1 MTPNRGKRG
10 KSFVWPPT
18 LVFGVLSLIANPAL
32 SGDRL
37 TLPTPSTPSSPMV
50 IKVQKVCTN
59 FLAVIRGE
67 QECITE
73 AGIGDRVQV
82 QIQNLA
88 EAMEKDGLNPRKLTL
103 YLDGRVMHGVYAQ
116 RVGDP
121 TSNLVEFTLERTDKS
136 KEDWLPLL
144 GSPHFAIAIRTVTLS
159 VGEEDNGPISAVDPN
174 PLPKLNLRVF
184 HVRWFVGCMIGFVVL
199 LVLFIWRARR
209 DNILRDTTLV
219 RLKDANKRPPYSLAR
234 FQMAVWL
241 FLILGSALFIYL
253 VTGDYNIITDQ
264 ALVLMGIGV
273 GTALGASAVDV
284 GKLNAVKSAQA
295 SLAGLKTETAV
306 LSSQI
311 DSMTKLSDEKPT
323 PDPKD
328 PSALAGLKTETAVL
342 SSQTDSVTK
351 LSSEKPPPDPRDPS
365 AVSKLTIELG
375 KKQGLQAEAES
386 RLNNAS
392 SAAFIVDGSEG
403 FLLDV
408 LSDANG
414 VNVHRFQMLV
424 VTVVLGILFCVGVY
438 RNLAMP
444 EFDTN
449 LLALMGISSGA
460 YLGLKIPESQG

>member
-37 TLPTPSTPSSPMV
+37 TLPTPSTPSSPVV

-328 PSALAGLKTETAVL
+328 PSA
-342 SSQTDSVTK
+342 
-351 LSSEKPPPDPRDPS
+351 
-365 AVSKLTIELG
+365 VSKLTIELG